1 MILKYHSSSSILITK
16 MINDDD
22 SVPQPIKTDVVEQ
35 KKEWLCGWHT
45 AAMDERARR
54 VGFCKKIVWAC
65 LRNLQPGQLN
75 TAQEVVESQQSCRK
89 HQRNLCHA

>member
-1 MILKYHSSSSILITK
+1 

-22 SVPQPIKTDVVEQ
+22 SAPQPIKTDVVEQ

-65 LRNLQPGQLN
+65 LRNLQPGQLR
-75 TAQEVVESQQSCRK
+75 ARLEMRL
-89 HQRNLCHA
+89 RLRF